1 MLRIYANEQDKE
13 NTLLK
18 TNGFS
23 FDDEHILD
31 ITKRALKN
39 PTLKLII
46 FCWSKRPQKYEKKF
60 MKFNNVEV
68 VYSERENVDF
78 KKFNEILIDI
88 LPKEKTSIQKVEI
101 VKAEQNEK

>member
-1 MLRIYANEQDKE
+1 
-13 NTLLK
+13 
-18 TNGFS
+18 
-23 FDDEHILD
+23 
-31 ITKRALKN
+31 
-39 PTLKLII
+39 
-46 FCWSKRPQKYEKKF
+46 